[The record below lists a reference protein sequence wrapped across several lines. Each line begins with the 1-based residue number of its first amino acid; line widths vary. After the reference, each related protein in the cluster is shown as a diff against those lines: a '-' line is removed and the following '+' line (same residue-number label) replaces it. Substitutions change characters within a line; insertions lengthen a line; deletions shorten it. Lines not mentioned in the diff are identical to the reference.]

1 MSQHFLI
8 RYTQAGSK
16 EQREALRGEHI
27 AFRKALGGDLVLAG
41 PILSDEGEL
50 FGSVIILAADSGA
63 DARAI
68 ALKDPYVLAEL
79 LTILSI
85 EQIRIAAINPP
96 A

>member
-1 MSQHFLI
+1 MAQHFLI
-8 RYTQAGSK
+8 RYSQSGRI

-27 AFRKALGGDLVLAG
+27 AFRKALGSDLVLAG
-41 PILSDEGEL
+41 PIQSDDGSSC
-50 FGSVIILAADSGA
+50 GSVIILAADSPT
-63 DARAI
+63 DAREI
-68 ALKDPYVLAEL
+68 ALKDPYVAAGL